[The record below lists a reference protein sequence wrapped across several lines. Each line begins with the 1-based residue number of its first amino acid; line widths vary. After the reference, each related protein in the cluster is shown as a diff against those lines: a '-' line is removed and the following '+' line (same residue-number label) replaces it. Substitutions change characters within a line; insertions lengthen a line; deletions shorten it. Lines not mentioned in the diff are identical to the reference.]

1 VVADGVNGA
10 ERVAVAVVA
19 GDDPRT
25 AGCERG
31 GGRAPVRAY
40 LVDVDL
46 VHVGRQTIGDFPDEL
61 CRQGDPAAA
70 AACHATASLPS
81 SYSFFNRVG
90 NSSEAAFSFL
100 LTTLSKAAFSSF
112 GLFIRGSPR

>member
-1 VVADGVNGA
+1 
-10 ERVAVAVVA
+10 
-19 GDDPRT
+19 
-25 AGCERG
+25 
-31 GGRAPVRAY
+31 
-40 LVDVDL
+40 L

-81 SYSFFNRVG
+81 SYSFFLLYQIDNRVG